1 MDRKIIIS
9 ILFCYAGLFNCGED
23 PKDDIKFLIGTVSKE
38 EDISHIPTEPEN
50 PDPNL
55 PLIVQSTEPANNA
68 SLVNIT
74 SSITVKFSEAV
85 DPNSIILN
93 TNNSDCTGSSFQ
105 ISNDG
110 FNTCLQ
116 LKPISG
122 SLDGNKTFQ
131 FKSSDPLSGGGT
143 YRFRVTNEIKNLSL
157 TKSLLSLGDYSF
169 KTSIPGNKSFIVEF
183 PEKISRLSFLSYINY
198 SDIEIKVRPVEE
210 NRTIRQIVLVSQ
222 FKDENGITVQAKYKG
237 HGDLDKMYYSD
248 DAGEKSIT
256 MYLKDFSPKLD
267 IHTNWTPKKKLRIG
281 ANVVYSDGSFGTSL
295 NFAEIL
301 MEDEA
306 PSSFDAFGYSILLFI
321 NVASFVPSGTDLP
334 KNQWNSWM
342 EATYPDNKILR
353 SNTSNIS
360 NTGSGLLSFSTLRP
374 KSGARETL
382 KFHLDTNGDKIPDYT
397 WSFKDFEIN
406 SNGSA
411 IYGDAIGK
419 RENDTNLPSS
429 IIEL

>member
-1 MDRKIIIS
+1 MNRKVIIS
-9 ILFCYAGLFNCGED
+9 ILVCSAVLFNCGEG
-23 PKDDIKFLIGTVSKE
+23 PNEDIKFLLGTVSKE
-38 EDISHIPTEPEN
+38 ENISQIPTEPEN

-55 PLIVQSTEPANNA
+55 PLIVSSTEPYNNA

-85 DPNSIILN
+85 DPNSIVVN
-93 TNNSDCTGSSFQ
+93 TNSSDCTGSFQ
-105 ISNDG
+105 ISNNG
-110 FNTCLQ
+110 FNTCLR
-116 LKPISG
+116 LKSVSG

-131 FKSSDPLSGGGT
+131 FKPSDSLSGGGS
-143 YRFRVTNEIKNLSL
+143 YRFKVTSDIKSLSL
-157 TKSLLSLGDYSF
+157 AKSLLSLGDYSF

-198 SDIEIKVRPVEE
+198 SDIEIKVRPIEE
-210 NRTIRQIVLVSQ
+210 SRIIRQIVLVSQ
-222 FKDENGITVQAKYKG
+222 FKDENGNTVQAKYKG
-237 HGDLDKMYYSD
+237 LGDLDKMYYSD
-248 DAGEKSIT
+248 EAGEKSIT

-281 ANVVYSDGSFGTSL
+281 ANVVYSDGSFGTDL

-321 NVASFVPSGTDLP
+321 NVSSFVPSGTDLP
-334 KNQWNSWM
+334 KNQWKSWI
-342 EATYPDNKILR
+342 EATYPDNNILR
-353 SNTSNIS
+353 SNTGNIS
-360 NTGSGLLSFSTLRP
+360 NTGSGLLSFNVLRP
-374 KSGARETL
+374 KSGTRESL

-411 IYGDAIGK
+411 MFGDAIGK
-419 RENDTNLPSS
+419 RENDTNKPAS
-429 IIEL
+429 IIEF